1 MHVWLLQPTEI
12 TSSFPR
18 SVLLIDENISY
29 RVCKQLSVIFEGS
42 VHVSKINLIGGKDRL
57 IWEFARNNGLAILTH
72 DTDFVDMANLFG
84 APPKVIKIKE
94 GNMSNQDLL
103 FLLHRKQSII
113 RDFVTLQEQNHLA
126 CLII

>member
-1 MHVWLLQPTEI
+1 
-12 TSSFPR
+12 
-18 SVLLIDENISY
+18 
-29 RVCKQLSVIFEGS
+29 
-42 VHVSKINLIGGKDRL
+42 
-57 IWEFARNNGLAILTH
+57 
-72 DTDFVDMANLFG
+72 MANLFG

-103 FLLHRKQSII
+103 FLLHRKQAII